1 MVEVHDRT
9 AAMVPV
15 LYNIV
20 EGVEAVLDIPPRT
33 EPAPI
38 GDPSSGY
45 RTLAP
50 VLAVLAVDT
59 FHFRS

>member
-1 MVEVHDRT
+1 MATT
-9 AAMVPV
+9 ALV

-20 EGVEAVLDIPPRT
+20 VVVVVAVLDIPPRT

-38 GDPSSGY
+38 GDPSFGY

-50 VLAVLAVDT
+50 VLAVLAADT

>member
-1 MVEVHDRT
+1 
-9 AAMVPV
+9 MVPV

-20 EGVEAVLDIPPRT
+20 EVVVAVLDIPPRT

-50 VLAVLAVDT
+50 VQAVLAADT